1 MGKKMGKIDYN
12 RTAINIAST
21 SLSDNS
27 HFATLVWLLREK
39 IANKSEKEIEQ
50 FISESFFNKEQYE
63 KVVFYKRE
71 LIGGL

>member
-27 HFATLVWLLREK
+27 DFATLVWLLREK

-50 FISESFFNKEQYE
+50 FISESFFNKESYE

>member
-1 MGKKMGKIDYN
+1 MGKIDYN

-27 HFATLVWLLREK
+27 DFATLVWLLREK